1 MVGIGFDIASW
12 ELLGG
17 FRPFF
22 RRRFE
27 LGFFFFFGNLARS
40 LGGRYWSWDF
50 VWLILWF
57 EFGDFIVARIV
68 FVHLLMTE

>member
-1 MVGIGFDIASW
+1 LVGIGFDIASW

-27 LGFFFFFGNLARS
+27 LGFFFFF
-40 LGGRYWSWDF
+40 WEPCK
-50 VWLILWF
+50 
-57 EFGDFIVARIV
+57 EFGREVLVLGFCLVDSLVRV
-68 FVHLLMTE
+68 R